1 MPIRKVLIANRGEI
15 AVRIIRA
22 CADVGLASVAV
33 FSEADRNALHVR
45 YADEAYPIG
54 PAPARESYLRGEV
67 IVDVALRCGADAVHP
82 GYGFLSERAEFAQ
95 MVQDAGLTWIG
106 PSPDAIRRMG
116 DKIEAKRIAQEAGLP
131 LVPGTAE
138 EIPTA
143 EEARAWADRV
153 GYPVLLKAAAGGG
166 GKGMRVVRDGAAMA
180 DAFRAAVSEATGAFG
195 YGGVYLEKYLESVR
209 HIEIQL
215 LGDAEGNIIHLG
227 ERECSIQRRHQ
238 KLIEE
243 APSPIM
249 DPELRE
255 RMGNVAVQAARA
267 VGYQSAGTNEY
278 LETQDK
284 QYYFLEM
291 NTR

>member
-22 CADVGLASVAV
+22 CADVGIASVAV

-54 PAPARESYLRGEV
+54 PAPARESYLRGDV
-67 IVDVALRCGADAVHP
+67 IVDVARRCGADAIHP

-95 MVQDAGLTWIG
+95 LVQDAGLTWIG
-106 PSPDAIRRMG
+106 PSPEAIRRMG

-143 EEARAWADRV
+143 AAARAWADRV
-153 GYPVLLKAAAGGG
+153 GYPVLLKASAGGG

-195 YGGVYLEKYLESVR
+195 YGGVYLEKYLERAR
-209 HIEIQL
+209 HIEFQL
-215 LGDAEGNIIHLG
+215 LGDAEGNIIYLG

-243 APSPIM
+243 SPSPIM
-249 DPELRE
+249 DPDLRE
-255 RMGNVAVQAARA
+255 RMGTVAVRAAQA
-267 VGYQSAGTNEY
+267 VGYQSAGTIEF
-278 LETQDK
+278 LVTPDK
-284 QYYFLEM
+284 QF
-291 NTR
+291 